1 MSYFSCFQTKTR
13 YYPEYELKTEK
24 YDINDQKILKILQVD
39 ASLSLENL
47 AYKLSLS
54 TNACWRR
61 IKRLEQACVIDRRV
75 VIVSPESVGLNM
87 TVFVLIRTSD
97 HSNKWLDKFAHAASS
112 IDEVVEFYRM
122 AGDVDY
128 LLKLLV
134 RDVADYDRVYKKLI
148 KAVPLSDVSAS
159 FAMERIKYETAVPIT

>member
-1 MSYFSCFQTKTR
+1 MALHDKCDNILAMS
-13 YYPEYELKTEK
+13 EK
-24 YDINDQKILKILQVD
+24 IKNIDENDRNILKALQRD

-47 AYKLSLS
+47 AAQLSLS

-61 IKRLEQACVIDRRV
+61 IKRLEADGIIARRV
-75 VIVSPESVGLNM
+75 AIVDPEAVGLNM
-87 TVFVLIRTSD
+87 TVFVAVRTSD
-97 HSNKWLDKFAHAASS
+97 HSDKWLTKFAAAASS
-112 IDEVVEFYRM
+112 IEEVVEFYRM
-122 AGDVDY
+122 AGEVDY

-159 FAMERIKYETAVPIT
+159 FAMERIKYETAVPV

>member
-1 MSYFSCFQTKTR
+1 MTNKAKN
-13 YYPEYELKTEK
+13 L
-24 YDINDQKILKILQVD
+24 DDNDRNILKALQRD

-47 AYKLSLS
+47 AAQLSLS

-61 IKRLEQACVIDRRV
+61 IKRMEADGIIARRV
-75 VIVSPESVGLNM
+75 AIVEPEAVGFGM
-87 TVFVLIRTSD
+87 TVFVAVRTND
-97 HSNKWLDKFAHAASS
+97 HSDKWLEKFARAASAVE
-112 IDEVVEFYRM
+112 EVVELYRM
-122 AGDVDY
+122 AGEVDY

-159 FAMERIKYETAVPIT
+159 FAMERIKYETAVPV